1 MGDRDWSP
9 YVPPRDVVPVIPPPA
24 PPPATLPTNPGQEVG
39 DVLVAILRE
48 EADRAKEALT
58 PERRARVELALRA
71 LGVAE
76 IREAAG
82 KDATIIRDCALAI
95 LADHRAI
102 AALVLARGSLR
113 VADAV
118 GRVLWTVARGALAA
132 AV

>member
-9 YVPPRDVVPVIPPPA
+9 YVADMAAPMVPIPVRPPA
-24 PPPATLPTNPGQEVG
+24 ALSRPNAGQEGGALLV
-39 DVLVAILRE
+39 DVLRE

-71 LGVAE
+71 LGVAAV
-76 IREAAG
+76 REAGG